1 MRDLR
6 IFRIFEGTNEILRL
20 LVALTGMNVSI
31 TKFPYFLIIIKTEV
45 VFDSLLLKMWCNP
58 CVL

>member
-31 TKFPYFLIIIKTEV
+31 TKFPYFLIIIKLKWCLIV
-45 VFDSLLLKMWCNP
+45 VKN
-58 CVL
+58 VV